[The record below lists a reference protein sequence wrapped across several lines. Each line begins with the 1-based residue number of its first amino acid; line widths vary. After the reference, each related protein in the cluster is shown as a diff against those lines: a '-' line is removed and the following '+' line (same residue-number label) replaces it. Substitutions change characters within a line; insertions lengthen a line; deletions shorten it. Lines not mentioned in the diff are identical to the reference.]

1 MRPNLKHIIN
11 ISACRHAITEF
22 VSKEVRSDIIIP
34 YWSSLMSEYHEGYH
48 SHRDIILR
56 GLTFLILINVAT
68 IISFQV
74 KRDNRITFNFFGLN
88 SDLSK
93 WKKFEKYNDDYK
105 NSRDIIKG
113 VILFFVFF
121 FMRDVSSCS

>member
-22 VSKEVRSDIIIP
+22 VSKEVRSDITIP

-56 GLTFLILINVAT
+56 GVTFLILVNIAM
-68 IISFQV
+68 IISFKV
-74 KRDNRITFNFFGLN
+74 KRDNGIRINFFEP
-88 SDLSK
+88 DVDVDK
-93 WKKFEKYNDDYK
+93 WKKFEKYTDQYK
-105 NSRDIIKG
+105 NNRNIIRQ

-121 FMRDVSSCS
+121 FMRDVPSCS